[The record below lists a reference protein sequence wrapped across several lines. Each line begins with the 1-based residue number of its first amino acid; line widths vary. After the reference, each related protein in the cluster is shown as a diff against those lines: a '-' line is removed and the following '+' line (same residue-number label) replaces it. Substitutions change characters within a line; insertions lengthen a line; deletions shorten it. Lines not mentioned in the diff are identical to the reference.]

1 MTDMQAIEAEAPV
14 EAPAEPIEQSTPE
27 STPETDDR
35 AALSE
40 IWRKHQERGIEDEGE
55 AEEAEAEDT
64 GRDEKGRFKPRQPAE
79 GNDKPAKKEKRKMA
93 PKYRNA
99 AGQEWCGRGAMPKW
113 MRDEVGSGANKEDF
127 LIAA

>member
-1 MTDMQAIEAEAPV
+1 MTSYADLKQQADELLRQAE
-14 EAPAEPIEQSTPE
+14 EL
-27 STPETDDR
+27 R
-35 AALSE
+35 AA
-40 IWRKHQERGIEDEGE
+40 ER
-55 AEEAEAEDT
+55 
-64 GRDEKGRFKPRQPAE
+64 
-79 GNDKPAKKEKRKMA
+79 NDVLASVRATINEWGFTASDIGFKPAKKEKRKMA